1 MCASLR
7 QALIAKLSK
16 VGKDKEAWGKAD
28 DQLAGFLN
36 EDQMM
41 TIADTVQKLK
51 ATKEEKKTFI
61 RFAHPGDT
69 QMSAAASASARK
81 RRPEQRNVVNT
92 VKRDFGHQNG
102 NQTGKDDRGGKDS
115 SLVSWRCV
123 LCMP

>member
-1 MCASLR
+1 MN
-7 QALIAKLSK
+7 AKSEK
-16 VGKDKEAWGKAD
+16 RD
-28 DQLAGFLN
+28 
-36 EDQMM
+36 
-41 TIADTVQKLK
+41 
-51 ATKEEKKTFI
+51 KKTFI
-61 RFAHPGDT
+61 RFAHPGD
-69 QMSAAASASARK
+69 MSAAASASARK